1 MGNSEPDASI
11 ADIICYV
18 NMRLFKLPYDYS
30 FMLLASDLRA
40 SRYEASVRQRLEI
53 LEQRL
58 RVASDGGIKLADY
71 GEWLEQSGQTVPSRR
86 TLRLDMERY
95 VSECDDLLYGEGL
108 KSLRIDVHAFH
119 DAVRYFLGEPWLSSP
134 LRPRLASSV
143 CRCLLL
149 AMRQRREVEFP
160 YAALAQMDTP
170 PGFRIHRGVPLRL
183 LPGADSG
190 YMAIWLES
198 GRVMPI
204 NLARVVGRVFFT
216 GRGTETYIPPPSDPV
231 RVLRVETGD
240 AQSLRRCLD
249 QFAGAERVDGGL
261 CITLPA
267 SLATMTADL
276 LEAWWRRTMPME
288 RQAARLIEVGD
299 TRVSIELASQLY
311 E

>member
-1 MGNSEPDASI
+1 
-11 ADIICYV
+11 
-18 NMRLFKLPYDYS
+18 MRHFKFPYNLN
-30 FMLLASDLRA
+30 FMLVASDSRA
-40 SRYEASVRQRLEI
+40 SRYESSVRQRLEI

-71 GEWLEQSGQTVPSRR
+71 GDWLNQSGQAVPSRR

-95 VSECDDLLYGEGL
+95 VSECDDLIYGEGL
-108 KSLRIDVHAFH
+108 KSLRIDVHACR

-160 YAALAQMDTP
+160 YAALAQVDTP
-170 PGFRIHRGVPLRL
+170 PGFKIHRGVPLRL

-204 NLARVVGRVFFT
+204 NLARVVGRVFIT
-216 GRGTETYIPPPSDPV
+216 GRSTETYTPPPNEPA
-231 RVLRVETGD
+231 RVLRVKSSD

-249 QFAGAERVDGGL
+249 QFAGVERVGGDL
-261 CITLPA
+261 CITLPT
-267 SLATMTADL
+267 SLATMTADM
-276 LEAWWRRTMPME
+276 LEAWWWRTISTDRGAE
-288 RQAARLIEVGD
+288 RFIEVGD
-299 TRVSIELASQLY
+299 TQVSIELAPQLY